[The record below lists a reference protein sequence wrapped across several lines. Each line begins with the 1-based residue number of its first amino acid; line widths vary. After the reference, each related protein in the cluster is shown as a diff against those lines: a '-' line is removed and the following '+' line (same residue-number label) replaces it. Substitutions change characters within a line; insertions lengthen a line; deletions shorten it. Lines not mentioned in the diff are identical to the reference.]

1 MPQNLRYYNWYQSP
15 WCGRRRSL
23 DTRGGKGYDRG
34 QEAQNLE
41 DGMSAQS
48 TGQVIEKVSYTHEK
62 LLDML
67 VANPRITQR
76 QLAAHFGYTEGWLS
90 QVMRS
95 DAFREMYEARRK
107 ELVDP
112 TIMLSLEQRFS
123 AATHRAL
130 DILLE
135 DLDTR
140 RSADVAL
147 KVLSEGR
154 QALGMGAQRN
164 GPGAVQ
170 VNFVVAMPE
179 KAENAETWL
188 EQHKP
193 ASRTAEIIDLPPTEP
208 AE

>member
-1 MPQNLRYYNWYQSP
+1 
-15 WCGRRRSL
+15 
-23 DTRGGKGYDRG
+23 
-34 QEAQNLE
+34 
-41 DGMSAQS
+41 
-48 TGQVIEKVSYTHEK
+48 VIEKVGYSHEK

-67 VANPRITQR
+67 IANPRITQR
-76 QLAAHFGYTEGWLS
+76 ELAHRFGYTEGWLS

-154 QALGMGAQRN
+154 QALGLGVAKAV
-164 GPGAVQ
+164 GGVQ

-179 KAENAETWL
+179 KAQDADSWL
-188 EQHKP
+188 EAHRP
-193 ASRTAEIIDLPPTEP
+193 PSRTAEIIDLPAPPPSEVP
-208 AE
+208 E

>member
-1 MPQNLRYYNWYQSP
+1 
-15 WCGRRRSL
+15 
-23 DTRGGKGYDRG
+23 
-34 QEAQNLE
+34 
-41 DGMSAQS
+41 MSAQS
-48 TGQVIEKVSYTHEK
+48 TGQVIEKVSYSHEK

-67 VANPRITQR
+67 IANPRITQR
-76 QLAAHFGYTEGWLS
+76 MLAAHFGYTEGWLS

-140 RSADVAL
+140 RSAEVAL

-154 QALGMGAQRN
+154 QALGLGVKA
-164 GPGAVQ
+164 GPGGGVQ

-179 KAENAETWL
+179 KAESAESWL
-188 EQHKP
+188 ESHRPPSK
-193 ASRTAEIIDLPPTEP
+193 TAEIIDLQP
-208 AE
+208 ADQGSAMVGSGSGVREE